1 MGGNPTEAA
10 ILWSLNERVG
20 LDYRKIRES
29 TKTLARRP
37 FRKKDKYMST
47 IQTAEGKFEL
57 YSKGAPE
64 IVIDRCTH
72 FQNWEGKITPMPQQI
87 RAQVDRVVSDMTN
100 RGLRTIAL
108 TMRKL
113 TEKEIEEGKKSEVE
127 GRWPKFFDSAPEN
140 EMTLVAIFGIE
151 DPLRKQVP
159 GAVARC
165 QNAGIRVVMVTGDHK
180 GTAVSIARKCGIL
193 PATWMP
199 NPVAQKPLLSPSKRR
214 HTKVE
219 VLSSKGGLVMEGPD
233 FRKLKG
239 NKLKIACQNLCVLA
253 RSSPDDKALLVST
266 LQQECN
272 EVVGVTGDGTNDAR
286 ALKVAD
292 VGLAM
297 GIAGTEIAKEAA
309 NIVIMDDNF
318 NSIVASVRWGRSIRE
333 NIRKFLTF
341 QLSINLVA
349 LTLTFVVACC
359 NQGST
364 TKFPLTSVQ
373 LLWVNLIMDSFAALA
388 LATEPPTDALLERP
402 PEKRSAP
409 MITPFMWKHLL
420 GQAVWQAGLL
430 LWLTLVP
437 ESMAVFGTEIKFAG
451 RLHYTIVFNTFVW
464 LNIFNKLNCRK
475 IHDELDLFAG
485 FSESTMG
492 HYIFA
497 VIV

>member
-1 MGGNPTEAA
+1 MNKSQQKILGNNISVNSSAGLNFDATDHNGKPIFRGNPTEAA

-47 IQTAEGKFEL
+47 IQTAEGDFEL

-64 IVIDRCTH
+64 IVIGRCTH
-72 FQNWEGKITPMPQQI
+72 FQNWEGKITPMPEQI

-113 TEKEIEEGKKSEVE
+113 TEKEIKEGKKSEVE
-127 GRWPKFFDSAPEN
+127 GRWPTFFDSAPEN

-199 NPVAQKPLLSPSKRR
+199 NPVAEKPLLSPSKRR

-219 VLSSKGGLVMEGPD
+219 VLSSKGGLVMEGPE

-239 NKLKIACQNLCVLA
+239 NNLKIACQNLCVLA

-333 NIRKFLTF
+333 NIRKV
-341 QLSINLVA
+341 SS
-349 LTLTFVVACC
+349 C
-359 NQGST
+359 
-364 TKFPLTSVQ
+364 
-373 LLWVNLIMDSFAALA
+373 
-388 LATEPPTDALLERP
+388 
-402 PEKRSAP
+402 
-409 MITPFMWKHLL
+409 
-420 GQAVWQAGLL
+420 
-430 LWLTLVP
+430 
-437 ESMAVFGTEIKFAG
+437 
-451 RLHYTIVFNTFVW
+451 TIQRT
-464 LNIFNKLNCRK
+464 
-475 IHDELDLFAG
+475 
-485 FSESTMG
+485 
-492 HYIFA
+492 
-497 VIV
+497 

>member
-1 MGGNPTEAA
+1 
-10 ILWSLNERVG
+10 
-20 LDYRKIRES
+20 
-29 TKTLARRP
+29 
-37 FRKKDKYMST
+37 
-47 IQTAEGKFEL
+47 
-57 YSKGAPE
+57 
-64 IVIDRCTH
+64 
-72 FQNWEGKITPMPQQI
+72 
-87 RAQVDRVVSDMTN
+87 
-100 RGLRTIAL
+100 
-108 TMRKL
+108 MRKL

-219 VLSSKGGLVMEGPD
+219 VLSSKGGLVMEGPE

-239 NKLKIACQNLCVLA
+239 NNLKIACQNLCVLA

-359 NQGST
+359 NHGST

-402 PEKRSAP
+402 PDNRDAP
-409 MITPFMWKHLL
+409 MITKTMWKHMIGHSIFQAILLLYLVNVGGNILL
-420 GQAVWQAGLL
+420 GAEENG
-430 LWLTLVP
+430 
-437 ESMAVFGTEIKFAG
+437 S
-451 RLHYTIVFNTFVW
+451 RLHYRRFLI
-464 LNIFNKLNCRK
+464 L
-475 IHDELDLFAG
+475 LFG
-485 FSESTMG
+485 
-492 HYIFA
+492 
-497 VIV
+497 